1 MKILI
6 IGGGGREYAIGKK
19 INQSPKC
26 EKLFF
31 LPGNA
36 GTKDLGKNIFFSLKN
51 FSELID
57 FVKNEKIDLTIVGP
71 ENPLSDGIVDAFERE
86 NLKIFGVNQE
96 NSQFESSKDYTKSFL
111 KKHSIPTADYKTFN
125 DYESS
130 VEYLKEARFPIVL
143 KADGLC
149 FGKGVVIAED
159 FKEGKSF
166 LEEIFVD
173 ETMNSDAVVI
183 EEFLDGRELSVICF
197 VSHDKIFPLE
207 FVRDYKK
214 IGEGDTGEN
223 TGGVGAV
230 SPIDD
235 ITEDE
240 KKKINQV
247 IKEIENGLVKD
258 KAGFTGILFIG
269 FMLTEEANVLEFNV
283 RFGDPETQLLMER
296 LDSDLLELI
305 LKTID
310 GSLKKEDIEFS
321 DDTYVGVVL
330 CSENYP
336 KSSETGRKITLGDL
350 KDTILIPAGMKIEG
364 GQLVT
369 SGGRVAMLLAKGD
382 SIKIAREKVYERLD
396 NSAIDFNG
404 MYYRKDIGQ

>member
-36 GTKDLGKNIFFSLKN
+36 GTKDLGKNISFSLN
-51 FSELID
+51 DFSELID

-130 VEYLKEARFPIVL
+130 VEYLEEVRFPIVL

-240 KKKINQV
+240 KKEINQV
-247 IKEIENGLVKD
+247 IKEIENGLVED
-258 KAGFTGILFIG
+258 NAGFTGILFIG

-296 LDSDLLELI
+296 LESDLLELI

-310 GSLKKEDIEFS
+310 GSLEKEDIEFS

-350 KDTILIPAGMKIEG
+350 KDTILIPAGMKIEE

-396 NSAIDFNG
+396 NSAIDFKG